1 MKNLILTIALV
12 VASISCKSL
21 PEITP
26 KNGSIE
32 VISNQ
37 NLTLWN
43 TNHQSFSVRLENT
56 NTKNSCEVY
65 TIKNGAKKWISP
77 SLLANKSLS
86 FHVPANAAVFIE
98 NYSTENVKINY
109 SINQ

>member
-1 MKNLILTIALV
+1 MKNLILAIILV

-26 KNGSIE
+26 KKGSFE
-32 VISNQ
+32 VNSNQ
-37 NLTLWN
+37 NLTLWREK
-43 TNHQSFSVRLENT
+43 HQSFSVNLENT
-56 NTKNSCEVY
+56 STKNSCEVY
-65 TIKNGAKKWISP
+65 TIKNGSKKWISP
-77 SLLANKSLS
+77 SLQANKSLY
-86 FHVPANAAVFIE
+86 FNVPANASVFIE